1 MANAPDVQIPSKA
14 VSDEADVRQPVRA
27 LLEDLNLLGSTDEE
41 NAADGFQAVFAGP
54 PQSVALIE
62 AGATAASKW
71 WAAGLGAS
79 VIATWGSVATWWG
92 GQDAAIKVA
101 VVGGAAIVTAALAIA
116 IGYLIASDVRGRAA
130 AAVSLI
136 EARANLATTMINAA
150 ERVYKPPPAGSL
162 VELVP
167 LPGQLR
173 ARNLGRPADDEKGWL
188 AVAME
193 RQPDGEIHYI
203 LVKGSSE
210 EKVAASGLSFEG

>member
-1 MANAPDVQIPSKA
+1 VTNAPDVQIPSRA
-14 VSDEADVRQPVRA
+14 VSDEGDLRQPVRA
-27 LLEDLNLLGSTDEE
+27 LLEDLNLLGNREE
-41 NAADGFQAVFAGP
+41 DQEADGFHAAFAGP

-71 WAAGLGAS
+71 WAAGLGTTA
-79 VIATWGSVATWWG
+79 VATWGSVAAWWG
-92 GQDAAIKVA
+92 SQETAIKVA

-136 EARANLATTMINAA
+136 EARANLATTMIRAA
-150 ERVYKPPPAGSL
+150 ETVYKPAPAESA
-162 VELVP
+162 VKIVP

-173 ARNLGRPADDEKGWL
+173 VRNLGRPADDEKGWL

-193 RQPDGEIHYI
+193 HHPDGTINYI
-203 LVKGSSE
+203 VVKGSSE
-210 EKVAASGLSFEG
+210 ARVPASGLAFES